1 MERIFTNAL
10 KKQLRQRI
18 KGTVSVHITNDIL
31 IVDIFDNVHKSW
43 RYTINNLSEK
53 LSIGLS
59 TRFVADI
66 IVKEYKKY
74 VMNQYFR

>member
-31 IVDIFDNVHKSW
+31 IVDIFGNVHKSW

-59 TRFVADI
+59 TRFVAEI